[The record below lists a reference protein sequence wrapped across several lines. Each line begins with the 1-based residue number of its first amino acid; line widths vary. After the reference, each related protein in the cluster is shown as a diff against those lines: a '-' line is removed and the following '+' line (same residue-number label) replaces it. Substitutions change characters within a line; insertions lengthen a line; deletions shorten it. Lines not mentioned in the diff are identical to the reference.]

1 MQQGAKMA
9 CPYLFLLIAWKVFW
23 LPSFSDSLILNILK
37 IMFLSIENYKNKSRH
52 NKDVVYKY
60 AIFNY
65 ETFSIVGFTKIT
77 NLIKFVD
84 LKIYILNLHVSHFV

>member
-52 NKDVVYKY
+52 NNNKSNKICRSKNIHTQSTRFSFCVAHNTKY
-60 AIFNY
+60 
-65 ETFSIVGFTKIT
+65 
-77 NLIKFVD
+77 
-84 LKIYILNLHVSHFV
+84 LNISFP